1 LIKVEEDDIGES
13 SQSSEEMKLVL
24 EGFLKKASPNELS
37 AMCMLFSSNAEL
49 TQWRPTLMTMIEE
62 IQKVCP

>member
-1 LIKVEEDDIGES
+1 VEEDDIGES
-13 SQSSEEMKLVL
+13 SQSSEEMKLIL
-24 EGFLKKASPNELS
+24 EGFLKRASPNELS
-37 AMCMLFSSNAEL
+37 AMRTLFSSNAEL